1 MPKAIG
7 YARVSTDRQAQEGVS
22 LDAQQARIAAWA
34 ALNGYEIGGIFV
46 DAGIS
51 GKSMKKRPQ
60 LLMALASL
68 KKGDALVVYSLSRM
82 ARSAKDSLDIGE
94 RLEKIGADLV
104 SLSEKI
110 DTSGAAGRM
119 IYTVLAAMAQFER
132 DVIAERVEAAL
143 SYKKSMGQIYA
154 RVPYGVRDVGEGKLE
169 QVDAEMEIVVEI
181 LRRHGDGESLRDIS
195 GSLNQRE
202 VPTKMGGRW
211 HASTIKCIVDRLKN
225 APELYRTR

>member
-7 YARVSTDRQAQEGVS
+7 YARVSLDRQVQEGVS

-34 ALNGYEIGGIFV
+34 TLNGYELGEIFV

-60 LLMALASL
+60 LLAALGSL

-82 ARSAKDSLDIGE
+82 ARSAKDSLEIGE
-94 RLEKIGADLV
+94 RLEKLGADLV

-132 DVIAERVEAAL
+132 EVIAERVAGAL
-143 SYKKSMGQIYA
+143 SYKKSIGEIYA
-154 RVPYGVRDVGEGKLE
+154 RVPYGVQDVGEGKLE
-169 QVDAEMEIVVEI
+169 QVPEEMAVVVEI
-181 LRRHGDGESLRDIS
+181 LRRREAGESLRDIS
-195 GSLNQRE
+195 GSLNQRG
-202 VPTKMGGRW
+202 VPTKIGGKW
-211 HASTIKCIVDRLKN
+211 HASTIKCIVDRLEN